1 MVSRLAGF
9 LPVHPAAHARP
20 VLSAERLVLIA
31 EQLAYLVGVRV
42 GPWPVVWL
50 HHATSPNRD
59 ICEPGTGTAS
69 GISPGSIWKAYRWSD
84 SVKPT

>member
-20 VLSAERLVLIA
+20 VLSAESLVLIA

-42 GPWPVVWL
+42 GTGPVVCL
-50 HHATSPNRD
+50 HCSRRSGAKSP
-59 ICEPGTGTAS
+59 
-69 GISPGSIWKAYRWSD
+69 
-84 SVKPT
+84 